1 MYFIFIN
8 NYFAAINLKK
18 QFLLYLIIL
27 VSALGLAQ
35 DPYCINLNTLKN
47 LPSNQV
53 FDVYQDAEGFI
64 WLATDKGICRYDGVK
79 YLSYK
84 SDKQSSVAGS
94 NIKSDVYGRIW
105 YQNFDGFLYFIE
117 NNRLNTINQ
126 NIPVGFI
133 PYGLTKDKLFV
144 IQKKGIDVFD
154 LKTLKLITTI
164 PSNVNIPEHA
174 TTLNN
179 CFYFIADD
187 VIYKIDQHFNIIK
200 TNYFKHLNLHVKY
213 IYPFKN
219 NLYVISKL
227 NEKQTIYFFDENLNN
242 IKNCNLK
249 SLTYIQGSDV
259 VNDTIWLHTTK
270 GSFAYNQSS
279 NSLNETPFYKDS
291 SISKVLKDCYGNY
304 WFGSTNNG
312 IYIVPSLNDKHYE
325 IKPYEFQVIIKKQS
339 KFLLGTKT
347 GEILETND
355 AFEDKKL
362 LFEIDENLAT
372 YYIYN
377 DTISNHTFLSNKG
390 FFFVNSNN
398 FKNSKNYEIA
408 VKEIVRLDDK
418 YYAFASS
425 NFCGLF
431 KNPNVSNRYAS
442 IWDDVFEANKK
453 TSYADISILIARTR
467 AKSVCFDSSKSEIY
481 FSTNTGTFLYNKK
494 GLIEIKKDNKPFYTS
509 KLIYLENKVYA
520 LSTQGNLYVI
530 KPNKTLEEQNNKF
543 KITKDGIQIIKQINA
558 KLYLQTATAIY
569 CVSNEQIV
577 KLNHAVNS
585 YKIND
590 FYIDEN
596 KLIILTNQGIVSL
609 SLSKQKSAKYL
620 FKINNVL
627 VNNNVVTNTRSK
639 NAQFKGNN
647 IRINFSVLEFT
658 GKDLQIHY
666 RINKG
671 RWNDLESNVR
681 HVEFPSLAPGK
692 YNIEFKTLG
701 VLHKQKVEFEILL
714 PFWKTWWF
722 YLLVFL
728 ISATIIYFYFKW
740 QAKLMI
746 NQMKLLNEKMLLEKN
761 LSNSVLSAIKSQMN
775 PHFFYNALNTI
786 QAYIFKNDKDKAS
799 NYLAK
804 FSKLTRVILEMSE
817 KEIVSLKEEIQSI
830 QLYLELEKMR
840 FGPDFSYDIKTAEN
854 IDLDQI
860 DFPPMLLQPYVENA
874 IKHGLLHSKQAKILT
889 IDIKKQAQY
898 LVISIDDNG
907 IGRKRANEI
916 NSTKHHTHKS
926 FATKAN
932 QLRLDMLNKN
942 ATNKITVSYIDKIE
956 NNTPKGTT
964 VILKIPLT

>member
-1 MYFIFIN
+1 MYFTFIN
-8 NYFAAINLKK
+8 NYFDTINLKK

-53 FDVYQDAEGFI
+53 FDMYQDTEGFI
-64 WLATDKGICRYDGVK
+64 WLATDKGICKYDGVK

-94 NIKSDVYGRIW
+94 TIKSDVYGRIW
-105 YQNFDGFLYFIE
+105 YQNFDGFLYFVE
-117 NNRLNTINQ
+117 KNRLNDINQ
-126 NIPVGFI
+126 NTPVGFI
-133 PYGLTKDKLFV
+133 PYGITKDNLFV

-154 LKTLKLITTI
+154 LKTLKLIKTI
-164 PSNVNIPEHA
+164 PLNINIPEHA

-187 VIYKIDQHFNIIK
+187 VIYRIDKHFNITK
-200 TNYFKHLNLHVKY
+200 TNYFKNFKLHVKY
-213 IYPFKN
+213 IYPLKN
-219 NLYVISKL
+219 SLYVISKL
-227 NEKQTIYFFDENLNN
+227 NETQTIYFFDENLNN
-242 IKNCNLK
+242 IKNTSLK
-249 SLTYIQGSDV
+249 RLTYIQGSDV

-270 GSFAYNQSS
+270 GSFAYNQLS

-291 SISKVLKDCYGNY
+291 SISEVLKDYYGNY

-312 IYIVPSLNDKHYE
+312 IYIVPNLNDKHYE
-325 IKPYEFQVIIKKQS
+325 INPYEFQTIIKKQS

-347 GEILETND
+347 GEILETNES
-355 AFEDKKL
+355 FEDKKL

-377 DTISNHTFLSNKG
+377 DTISNHTFFSNKG
-390 FFFVNSNN
+390 FYFVKNNN
-398 FKNSKNYEIA
+398 FKNSKNYGIA
-408 VKEIVRLDDK
+408 VKEIVRLDNK

-431 KNPNVSNRYAS
+431 KNPDVSSEYTS
-442 IWDDVFEANKK
+442 IWDSTFEANKK
-453 TSYADISILIARTR
+453 TTYTDISVLIARTR
-467 AKSVCFDSSKSEIY
+467 AKSVCLNSSKNDIY
-481 FSTNTGTFLYNKK
+481 FSTNTGTFLYNKN
-494 GLIEIKKDNKPFYTS
+494 GLIEIKKDNKPFYTT

-530 KPNKTLEEQNNKF
+530 KPNKTLEEQNSKL
-543 KITKDGIQIIKQINA
+543 KIAKDGIQSIKQINA

-569 CVSNEQIV
+569 CLGNEQIV

-590 FYIDEN
+590 FYVDNN

-609 SLSKQKSAKYL
+609 SLSKEKSSKYL
-620 FKINNVL
+620 FKINNLL
-627 VNNNVVTNTRSK
+627 VNNNVVAHTSSK
-639 NAQFKGNN
+639 IAEFKGNN

-658 GKDLQIHY
+658 GKDLQLHY

-671 RWNDLESNVR
+671 SWNELENNVR
-681 HVEFPSLAPGK
+681 HLEFPSLAAGK

-701 VLHKQKVEFEILL
+701 VVHKEKVEFEILL

-722 YLLVFL
+722 YLLVFF
-728 ISATIIYFYFKW
+728 ISASVIYLYFKW
-740 QAKLMI
+740 QARLVV

-775 PHFFYNALNTI
+775 PHFFFNALNTI

-804 FSKLTRVILEMSE
+804 FSKLTRIILEMSE
-817 KEIVSLKEEIQSI
+817 KETVSLKEEIQSI

-840 FGPDFSYDIKTAEN
+840 FGTDFSYDIKIAN
-854 IDLDQI
+854 DVDMDQV

-874 IKHGLLHSKQAKILT
+874 IKHGLLHSKQEKILT
-889 IDIKKQAQY
+889 IDFEKQAQD
-898 LVISIDDNG
+898 LVIYIDDNG
-907 IGRKRANEI
+907 IGRKKANEI
-916 NSTKHHTHKS
+916 NSIKQRTHKS
-926 FATKAN
+926 FATKAT

-942 ATNKITVSYIDKIE
+942 SSNKITVSYIDKIE
-956 NNTPKGTT
+956 NNISKGTT
-964 VILKIPLT
+964 VILRIPLT